1 MKEIKHFQN
10 HEASVEIAE
19 LKTQAKKLSQITKL
33 VQAITDSKQI
43 KTLTELNVWLT
54 EKTGFDSPRFASDS
68 LDILDDYQNIVKL
81 SKEISI
87 TAEQVTPLYD
97 LKPDFIETIKE
108 KYTTYFTAKEL
119 KDRKA
124 FKRISKEFNSLP
136 IQLRQGAVVNREF
149 NFIHYKIQ

>member
-1 MKEIKHFQN
+1 MNEIKNFQSHN
-10 HEASVEIAE
+10 ADVEIKE
-19 LKTQAKKLSQITKL
+19 LKKEAKKLSELTKL
-33 VQAITDSKQI
+33 IQAITDSKEI
-43 KTLTELNVWLT
+43 KTVSELNIWLT
-54 EKTGFDSPRFASDS
+54 EKTGFESPRFASDS
-68 LDILDDYQNIVKL
+68 LDILDGYQNIVKL

-87 TAEQVTPLYD
+87 TAEQVTPLHD

-108 KYTTYFTAKEL
+108 KHTTYFTAKEL

>member
-1 MKEIKHFQN
+1 MKEIKHFQS
-10 HEASVEIAE
+10 HKASVEIAE
-19 LKTQAKKLSQITKL
+19 LKNQAKKLSQITKL

-68 LDILDDYQNIVKL
+68 LDILDGYQNIVKL

-97 LKPDFIETIKE
+97 LK
-108 KYTTYFTAKEL
+108 
-119 KDRKA
+119 
-124 FKRISKEFNSLP
+124 
-136 IQLRQGAVVNREF
+136 
-149 NFIHYKIQ
+149 